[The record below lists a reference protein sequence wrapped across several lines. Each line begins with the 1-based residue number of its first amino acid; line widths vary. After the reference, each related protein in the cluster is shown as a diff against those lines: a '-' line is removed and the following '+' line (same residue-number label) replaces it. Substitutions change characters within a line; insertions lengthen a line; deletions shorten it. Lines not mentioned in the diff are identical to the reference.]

1 MAKKQP
7 KCPKCK
13 ISMFNAKME
22 YNFARISGMGV
33 ICKNCGCEIS
43 NEWSENPEE
52 RVQKALQQQE
62 KNIAD
67 AERIAKENKN
77 KVKKSEE
84 EQVYII
90 DSILYIWVTHDYNS
104 MELYHDDQS
113 TNPECRNG
121 VI

>member
-1 MAKKQP
+1 MKFCPKCKKDYSNFSNFCYSCGGELKNKREP

-43 NEWSENPEE
+43 NEWLENPEE
-52 RVQKALQQQE
+52 RVQKASQQQE

-84 EQVYII
+84 E
-90 DSILYIWVTHDYNS
+90 
-104 MELYHDDQS
+104 
-113 TNPECRNG
+113 
-121 VI
+121 